1 MFESFSTIATY
12 KTPLLIEPAMSY
24 YSAPKLNTSHLQPI
38 EDKATLARM
47 PYLSFDSQSNKY
59 DIAYNGYQ
67 GNATQWANAL
77 GIGQQLLVR
86 RFLTN
91 PSAPVGFL
99 LGLELLPIEPFHPK
113 DKGLYFKTIDGVS
126 LIQYKGHLKSFAQW
140 ADELKCSY
148 AALRMSARKAEKSI
162 SEIFAHFSKQS
173 KTAAPRKTSKATRQ
187 GFQTVAHMLS
197 GTTLEA
203 ITDREILSKG
213 SFVAY
218 CVQKSSGS
226 KRPQYVIHYQGV
238 AGGLA
243 AWASELGINR
253 STLKDRIQKWK
264 DASLQQILFT
274 PNMANGSEDAIQTK
288 PEVCVDEFG
297 QLLFKANGRWETL
310 KSLAKDF
317 DLPLAT
323 VKHRLAITGVALG
336 EPLGPTEPYDR
347 GSKIRPHGTWARYSF
362 GGCRCD
368 LCKAAAAQYQKELAA
383 RNRAKKDQNKLALA
397 A

>member
-1 MFESFSTIATY
+1 
-12 KTPLLIEPAMSY
+12 MSY
-24 YSAPKLNTSHLQPI
+24 CAPKLNTKHLEVI
-38 EDKATLARM
+38 DDKATLAKM
-47 PYLSFDSQSNKY
+47 PFLVFDSQSNKY
-59 DIAYNGYQ
+59 DIAYMGYR

-99 LGLELLPIEPFHPK
+99 LGLELLAIEPFHPA
-113 DKGLYFKTIDGVS
+113 DKGLYFRTIDGVS
-126 LIQYKGHLKSFAQW
+126 LIQYKGHLKSFTQW
-140 ADELKCSY
+140 AQELNCSY

-162 SEIFAHFSKQS
+162 VDIFAHFSKQA
-173 KTAAPRKTSKATRQ
+173 KTSAARKTTHATRQ
-187 GFQTVAHMLS
+187 GFISDSHIMTS
-197 GTTLEA
+197 TGLEA
-203 ITDREILSKG
+203 ITDPAILNKG

-226 KRPQYVIHYQGV
+226 KRPQYIIHYQGV

-243 AWASELGINR
+243 AWANELGINR

-264 DASLQQILFT
+264 GTSLQKILFS
-274 PNMANGSEDAIQTK
+274 PNMVNGVDDVMVAK
-288 PEVCVDEFG
+288 PQVCVDEHG
-297 QLLFKANGRWETL
+297 SLLFKVDGQWETL
-310 KSLAKDF
+310 KNLAREH
-317 DLPLAT
+317 DLPMAT
-323 VKHRLAITGVALG
+323 VKHRLAVTGVSLD
-336 EPLGPTEPYDR
+336 EPLGATEPYDR